1 MLERMKSDYD
11 RHLSAFYD
19 RGIPD
24 LVAYARLFGL
34 EPPRV
39 DDHPYHHRVFVLPAW
54 REIYAT
60 DDERKM
66 VFHLAEAL
74 GVEVRRI
81 YERLGYEIV
90 DVPKNAPDARARFV
104 IDA

>member
-11 RHLSAFYD
+11 RQLNASTTVGYPISLRTHASSVSSRRVWTTTPTTTACLSFR
-19 RGIPD
+19 RG
-24 LVAYARLFGL
+24 ARS
-34 EPPRV
+34 RNRRRTQ
-39 DDHPYHHRVFVLPAW
+39 D
-54 REIYAT
+54 
-60 DDERKM
+60 
-66 VFHLAEAL
+66 VFHLAEAF